1 MIRAA
6 FPIPCF
12 ALETKS
18 LKCFKACDFH
28 NIMAKKNPHFLQCRA
43 KPFPMLYTTSTS
55 PQLRVGI
62 VY

>member
-6 FPIPCF
+6 FPIPCL

-18 LKCFKACDFH
+18 LKCDFH
-28 NIMAKKNPHFLQCRA
+28 NIMAKKKHFLQCRA